1 MDTLSKF
8 NLSDDLALITGGA
21 GLLGVKHCE
30 ALLEAGS
37 KVKILDTNI
46 EANKKFKSDIFS
58 QYQTNILT
66 LNTDITNEKE
76 IIEAKDKLFK
86 KFGLFPSILINNAA
100 IDPKY
105 ESNNKINKTRLEDFN
120 LDQWNSEVSVGL
132 SGAFLCSK
140 YF

>member
-37 KVKILDTNI
+37 KVIILDTNL

-58 QYQTNILT
+58 QYQKNILT

-76 IIEAKDKLFK
+76 IIEAK
-86 KFGLFPSILINNAA
+86 
-100 IDPKY
+100 
-105 ESNNKINKTRLEDFN
+105 NKIFKN
-120 LDQWNSEVSVGL
+120 LV
-132 SGAFLCSK
+132 
-140 YF
+140 YFHLYL